1 MGFSGFWMGVGP
13 NANHGASDGQWS
25 DHKNLPWNRYFKITR
40 YDFESLFQNRDGYES
55 DIDDRYG
62 TRDEYG
68 GFYLVRGHSPNKI
81 ILFTAYSIF
90 RIHNT
95 VTL

>member
-1 MGFSGFWMGVGP
+1 MCIRDSFGSV
-13 NANHGASDGQWS
+13 
-25 DHKNLPWNRYFKITR
+25 
-40 YDFESLFQNRDGYES
+40 FQNRDGYEP
-55 DIDDRYG
+55 DIDDRHG
-62 TRDEYG
+62 ASDEYG

-95 VTL
+95 FTL

>member
-1 MGFSGFWMGVGP
+1 MGFSDFWLGVG
-13 NANHGASDGQWS
+13 ADTDHGTGDGQWS
-25 DHKNLPWNRYFKITR
+25 DHKHLTWNRDFKITR
-40 YDFESLFQNRDGYES
+40 YDFGSVFQNCDGYEP

-62 TRDEYG
+62 ARDEYG
-68 GFYLVRGHSPNKI
+68 GFYLVRGHSPDKV

-95 VTL
+95 FTL

>member
-1 MGFSGFWMGVGP
+1 MQIMALAMVNGLITSIFLETVILKLQGMTLSQSFKTAMGM
-13 NANHGASDGQWS
+13 
-25 DHKNLPWNRYFKITR
+25 
-40 YDFESLFQNRDGYES
+40 SLIS
-55 DIDDRYG
+55 MIAMA
-62 TRDEYG
+62 RDEYG

-95 VTL
+95 FTL